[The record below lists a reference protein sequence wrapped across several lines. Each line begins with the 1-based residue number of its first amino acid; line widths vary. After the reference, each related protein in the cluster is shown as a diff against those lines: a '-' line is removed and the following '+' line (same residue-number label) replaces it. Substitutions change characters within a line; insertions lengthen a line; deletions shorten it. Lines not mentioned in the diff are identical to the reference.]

1 MEVEEEEKEE
11 EKEMEEKISDSYLFI
26 NSFLHCTNLHNHRKA
41 RTESLDFIEK
51 KTEAPRN

>member
-41 RTESLDFIEK
+41 KTESLDFIEK